1 MLDNLRADY
10 QRLRDIRSGSNL
22 RVLVDALLFDS
33 GFQAVTIYRMA
44 HAIKKLRIP
53 FLAPCLSRFGQ
64 WLTGVEIAPATQIGP
79 GLMISHG
86 QGIVVGQ
93 WTRIGRDCHLHQ
105 QVTLGAKDV
114 GRIDQM
120 PTLGDGVL
128 IGSGAKLLGG
138 ITVGDGA
145 LVGPNAFLTRDVPAG
160 GKALA
165 PQAEVRP
172 PRSSPQPSSSAP
184 SPPPES

>member
-1 MLDNLRADY
+1 MMLDNLRADF
-10 QRLRDIRSGSNL
+10 QRLRAIRSGSSM

-33 GFQAVTIYRMA
+33 GFQAVTLYRTA
-44 HAIKKLRIP
+44 HAVKKLRIP
-53 FLAPCLSRFGQ
+53 FLAPCLSRLGQ
-64 WLTGVEIAPATQIGP
+64 WLTGVEIAPATKIGP

-93 WTRIGRDCHLHQ
+93 WTQIGSGCHLHQ

-128 IGSGAKLLGG
+128 IGAGAKLLGG

-145 LVGPNAFLTRDVPAG
+145 LVGPNAFVTRDVPAG

-165 PQAEVRP
+165 PHAEIRP
-172 PRSSPQPSSSAP
+172 PKPQATPTTDQSTG
-184 SPPPES
+184 